1 MTEIIWRLAYK
12 IWRGLQK
19 NDFTFWIINEAR
31 KGGITFFIKRI
42 IVSFRDRSLRKHPN
56 ADMERSIDFFSRN
69 KKRISNMLSMLSDEK
84 SKAVWEGVVAYRTKR
99 IPLKSKLYSEKDQYF
114 VKELMHLDPG
124 EVFVDGGAYTGDT
137 IQQLLAL
144 ANKERKNIKRI
155 IALEPNPANFR
166 LLQKEYGEDS
176 RIQLLQKGLSRQ
188 SGTLLFRENGNAS
201 RLTDDEM
208 LATTKVEVV
217 SIDDLPESNEIT
229 WIKMDIEGAEMDA
242 LEGAKRTILSNH
254 PKLSICIYHS
264 DEDMIRIVEWV
275 HRIVPEYKLYIRH
288 HSVSTN
294 ETVLYAIL

>member
-1 MTEIIWRLAYK
+1 
-12 IWRGLQK
+12 
-19 NDFTFWIINEAR
+19 
-31 KGGITFFIKRI
+31 
-42 IVSFRDRSLRKHPN
+42 
-56 ADMERSIDFFSRN
+56 
-69 KKRISNMLSMLSDEK
+69 MLSMLSDEK